1 MVGEVC
7 EVFVVRMVGEV
18 CEVFVVCMVGEVY
31 DATKSENGGVLTS
44 RFRGEEYLFC
54 QSRGRDDVK
63 LVEKVSKSSSFAT
76 IGQVQVEISSFASRV
91 RRTRFSGF
99 FFLYSCIAGFFFLK
113 SETRTSVA
121 SVSPPPPS
129 QTNQPKPNHVWGKD

>member
-7 EVFVVRMVGEV
+7 EVFVVCMVGEV

-76 IGQVQVEISSFASRV
+76 IGPVQAEISSFASRAQIRYRFRDRSRKRYRIFRHAHRSMGSLH
-91 RRTRFSGF
+91 RRR
-99 FFLYSCIAGFFFLK
+99 
-113 SETRTSVA
+113 
-121 SVSPPPPS
+121 S
-129 QTNQPKPNHVWGKD
+129 QYPH